1 MRSLKVVGIFMCVLV
16 LATTAVAGPNSMG
29 IRDVNKVTFGEPMR
43 VGTVVLP
50 AGDYVVRH
58 TMDGEV
64 HVMVF
69 QRLRSKN
76 EFKVKCVQV
85 ALPKKA
91 DKTQST
97 SVLNAGNERVLQD
110 SCSRAIPPSTFSRV
124 LTVEADRFPSV

>member
-1 MRSLKVVGIFMCVLV
+1 MRSLKVLGIFMCVLV
-16 LATTAVAGPNSMG
+16 LGAIAVAGPNSMG
-29 IRDVNKVTFGEPMR
+29 IRDVNKVTFAEPMR

-58 TMDGEV
+58 TMEGEA

-69 QRLRSKN
+69 QRLHSKD
-76 EFKVKCVQV
+76 EFKVKCTLV

-97 SVLNAGNERVLQD
+97 SEMTAGNQRVLLEIEFQGD
-110 SCSRAIPPSTFSRV
+110 SAKHVF
-124 LTVEADRFPSV
+124 